1 MADYDFEAWAQSRV
15 ASSKPNPNQQAAAS
29 MRSVGIGGLGGKAT
43 TSSAQRIQ
51 DSFREMREN
60 SRTSGSTNKSYF
72 GDINTAGLGSPLS
85 LKETEK
91 KDDRNLDQKIYDGM
105 KAFGARLFPPRKES
119 TSDYV
124 LDVYETSPM
133 FRIPTVPEVTEL
145 GIEKSFEQRLQE
157 MFSSQ
162 GQNVYTPEIEGTGSN
177 DEVPATTDYQNL
189 MRNRINSILKDVIA
203 PNSKEYEIQ
212 KGDTLSDISLREGVN
227 IDDLAKVN
235 EIENPN
241 MILAGG
247 TLIIPEAQEM
257 EKAKEYVLRVTTR
270 GDENLVDETD
280 PERQFYQSGVP
291 MDQRIFEPESPY
303 LDNQPQE
310 KEGLMSTEK
319 SYFAD
324 INTNPITGTDESYF
338 GDITGQGIMSPPTTL
353 TAEQRTAMS
362 DTGSDVMGTKLHK
375 ITNARGNYS
384 QTALTNAIDKG
395 VRDETKRA
403 LLKGASQTEIGEAE
417 PRDEGRWSRGNING
431 LSRGRLAV
439 GDKFEGRELTAN
451 DPMVGQF
458 KHAWRR
464 RMIRDGVMAEDGTLI
479 NYSGTNVFNS
489 VYSNRNGNGDYASG
503 DGDTYRG
510 RGLIQITGRGT
521 YQAVDDILKRDGI
534 NIDLVDNP
542 NLANDTRYAL
552 PVAMAYLEYAGLDDE
567 AAANSSAKDLN
578 NKVNPRED
586 AGVAERRWNN
596 VVSNL
601 SGDEATRMENR
612 NEYAAQRTVGLRGG
626 NVDGAVGNQTR
637 PRLRAWLNERNIT
650 IPENATDMDLVVLV
664 NENS

>member
-1 MADYDFEAWAQSRV
+1 MADYDFEAWAQARV
-15 ASSKPNPNQQAAAS
+15 APSKPNPNQQAAAS
-29 MRSVGIGGLGGKAT
+29 MLSVGIGGLGGKAI

-145 GIEKSFEQRLQE
+145 GIEKSFEQKMQE

-212 KGDTLSDISLREGVN
+212 KGDTLSDISLREGVSV
-227 IDDLAKVN
+227 DDLAKVN

-270 GDENLVDETD
+270 GDENLVPD

-291 MDQRIFEPESPY
+291 LDKRVFEPELGYGEVVGSFEAIKTGMDTADKNLKGLGVRPEVTVTE
-303 LDNQPQE
+303 LDDDYVAAEDTTRTPDDIEAPDYATMNVGE
-310 KEGLMSTEK
+310 EGRP
-319 SYFAD
+319 D
-324 INTNPITGTDESYF
+324 IGIMTNP
-338 GDITGQGIMSPPTTL
+338 
-353 TAEQRTAMS
+353 
-362 DTGSDVMGTKLHK
+362 K
-375 ITNARGNYS
+375 
-384 QTALTNAIDKG
+384 
-395 VRDETKRA
+395 
-403 LLKGASQTEIGEAE
+403 
-417 PRDEGRWSRGNING
+417 
-431 LSRGRLAV
+431 
-439 GDKFEGRELTAN
+439 
-451 DPMVGQF
+451 
-458 KHAWRR
+458 
-464 RMIRDGVMAEDGTLI
+464 
-479 NYSGTNVFNS
+479 
-489 VYSNRNGNGDYASG
+489 
-503 DGDTYRG
+503 
-510 RGLIQITGRGT
+510 
-521 YQAVDDILKRDGI
+521 
-534 NIDLVDNP
+534 
-542 NLANDTRYAL
+542 DTRYF
-552 PVAMAYLEYAGLDDE
+552 EAGRGNTTETGGGKAKTIQKRLNDLDY
-567 AAANSSAKDLN
+567 N
-578 NKVNPRED
+578 
-586 AGVAERRWNN
+586 AGK
-596 VVSNL
+596 
-601 SGDEATRMENR
+601 
-612 NEYAAQRTVGLRGG
+612 
-626 NVDGAVGNQTR
+626 VDGAIGGGSKRAIRKFQKQHGFEPTGNLDAEQYNLLISDDAEDYPDPTKTDAVIEKLDPESLKIAR
-637 PRLRAWLNERNIT
+637 EALAFIESSTHGYSTYAYNVPKNNKKKGDPLEGGSGNHYLGRYQMGRDAMIDGGYLKNDKEYNDEKKKMRAGKPNKLTTFLNTPSLQDKAWKKYTDRNHDTLTKKSERYRNMSMKEKLGVLGYAHNQGATAAVEWLFTGVSGADANGTLGTKYTTKIA
-650 IPENATDMDLVVLV
+650 NAISDPVYGIMP
-664 NENS
+664 

>member
-1 MADYDFEAWAQSRV
+1 
-15 ASSKPNPNQQAAAS
+15 
-29 MRSVGIGGLGGKAT
+29 
-43 TSSAQRIQ
+43 
-51 DSFREMREN
+51 
-60 SRTSGSTNKSYF
+60 
-72 GDINTAGLGSPLS
+72 
-85 LKETEK
+85 
-91 KDDRNLDQKIYDGM
+91 
-105 KAFGARLFPPRKES
+105 
-119 TSDYV
+119 
-124 LDVYETSPM
+124 
-133 FRIPTVPEVTEL
+133 
-145 GIEKSFEQRLQE
+145 
-157 MFSSQ
+157 
-162 GQNVYTPEIEGTGSN
+162 
-177 DEVPATTDYQNL
+177 
-189 MRNRINSILKDVIA
+189 
-203 PNSKEYEIQ
+203 
-212 KGDTLSDISLREGVN
+212 
-227 IDDLAKVN
+227 
-235 EIENPN
+235 
-241 MILAGG
+241 
-247 TLIIPEAQEM
+247 
-257 EKAKEYVLRVTTR
+257 
-270 GDENLVDETD
+270 
-280 PERQFYQSGVP
+280 
-291 MDQRIFEPESPY
+291 MDQRDFAPEAASY

-310 KEGLMSTEK
+310 REGLMST
-319 SYFAD
+319 D
-324 INTNPITGTDESYF
+324 PITGFEGMGPDPS
-338 GDITGQGIMSPPTTL
+338 TGQGIMSIPATTL

-362 DTGSDVMGTKLHK
+362 DMGSDVMRTNLHK

-395 VRDETKRA
+395 VKDETKRA
-403 LLKGASQTEIGEAE
+403 LLKGASQTEVGTAGPVEE
-417 PRDEGRWSRGNING
+417 NRYSRGNING

-439 GDKFEGRELTAN
+439 GDTFEGRELTAN

-510 RGLIQITGRGT
+510 RGLIQITGKGT
-521 YQAVDDILKRDGI
+521 YQAVEDILKRDGI

-542 NLANDTRYAL
+542 DLALDTRYAL

-578 NKVNPRED
+578 NRINPYED

-650 IPENATDMDLVVLV
+650 IPQNATDMDLVVLV
-664 NENS
+664 NKTVNENS